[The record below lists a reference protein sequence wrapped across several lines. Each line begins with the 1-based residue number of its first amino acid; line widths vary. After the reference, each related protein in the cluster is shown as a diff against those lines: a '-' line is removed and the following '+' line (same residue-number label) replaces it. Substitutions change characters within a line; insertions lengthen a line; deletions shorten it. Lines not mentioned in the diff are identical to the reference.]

1 MCVPFT
7 YHSLVIFVGSI
18 LTLDDL
24 NSVYK
29 KLIKAAG
36 NWFNL
41 GLDLG
46 LGFDTLNNISD
57 KHRDNQIRLC
67 EVLAVRLKT
76 GPLTYSEICQSLRAP
91 TVERNDV
98 AEAIEKACTGM
109 NSDEAN
115 LDHTISIS
123 MDRLRYVNAWVYT

>member
-1 MCVPFT
+1 MCAIHLPFT
-7 YHSLVIFVGSI
+7 GNVCIGSI

-29 KLIKAAG
+29 NLIKAAG

-46 LGFDTLNNISD
+46 LGFDTLNNIRD

-67 EVLAVRLKT
+67 EVLAARLKT

-98 AEAIEKACTGM
+98 AEAIEEACTGM
-109 NSDEAN
+109 NSHEAN
-115 LDHTISIS
+115 LD
-123 MDRLRYVNAWVYT
+123 LFY